1 MAEIGASFVVTGEV
15 LGQRPM
21 SQRRQSIMTIEKET
35 GLKGLILRPL
45 SAKFFEPTIPEIEGI
60 VDRNKLLDIQGRR
73 RDKQMAL
80 AKEFNINDYP
90 CPAGGCLLT
99 DTCFSAR
106 IKDLFKYIPE
116 YDISDLHLLKIGRHF
131 RISDNLKLIIGRD
144 EKENQQLLSFSKQG
158 DYVFDILDIPSA
170 IGLARGK
177 VSEKDTELTASILA
191 RYSDSNGKSVTVSY
205 KILPSQE
212 WSNIPASPATEQS
225 LSFLRI

>member
-45 SAKFFEPTIPEIEGI
+45 SAKFFEPTIPEMEGA

-131 RISDNLKLIIGRD
+131 RISDNLKFIVGRD
-144 EKENQQLLSFSKQG
+144 EKENERLLSFSKQG

-212 WSNIPASPATEQS
+212 LSDIPASPASEQY
-225 LSFLRI
+225 LITLRI